1 VGFKVGY
8 TPKNNNFTLDDDDDD
23 HDHDDDDDQ
32 DYLFKTICLSY
43 IIKTNLNP
51 HFGRSTSSL
60 I

>member
-1 VGFKVGY
+1 VGY

-23 HDHDDDDDQ
+23 HDHDDDDDDQ

-51 HFGRSTSSL
+51 HFSRSTSSF